1 MFCVKCGREMD
12 SDGVN
17 GLCMECYLGG
27 RTMMRL
33 PHHTDLERCT
43 NCGEYRFGDRWVAM
57 GLEDAVEETALS
69 SMQIALDGKV
79 EAAGAMSEAQDER
92 TYKVTVE
99 ADISVNGCMV
109 TETADT
115 LIRLKNTVCRKC
127 SRQLGNYYEA
137 TLQIRSGE
145 KDLSDGL
152 RDEVVRRVRDSV
164 EIQSRTNRQLFITSV
179 KQVPGGVDILLSN
192 ISLGKGLAKEL
203 ADAYG
208 AETKESA
215 SLVGMSSDGID
226 IYRLTYLVRMPAYHV
241 GDILEWNGAPCKL
254 QSVGRSGGKVVS
266 LTDFRESSVRRS
278 DLKDMRI
285 VSKCDDLREAVVLS
299 RSDGE
304 VQVMHP
310 STYASTDLRVP
321 KGAEIGDTVVTVQDD
336 DVLYFVP

>member
-79 EAAGAMSEAQDER
+79 EAAGAMTEAQDER

-99 ADISVNGCMV
+99 ADVSVNECMV

-145 KDLSDGL
+145 KDLSDAL
-152 RDEVVRRVRDSV
+152 RDDSWK
-164 EIQSRTNRQLFITSV
+164 LLV
-179 KQVPGGVDILLSN
+179 KSP
-192 ISLGKGLAKEL
+192 
-203 ADAYG
+203 
-208 AETKESA
+208 
-215 SLVGMSSDGID
+215 
-226 IYRLTYLVRMPAYHV
+226 
-241 GDILEWNGAPCKL
+241 
-254 QSVGRSGGKVVS
+254 
-266 LTDFRESSVRRS
+266 
-278 DLKDMRI
+278 I
-285 VSKCDDLREAVVLS
+285 V
-299 RSDGE
+299 
-304 VQVMHP
+304 
-310 STYASTDLRVP
+310 
-321 KGAEIGDTVVTVQDD
+321 
-336 DVLYFVP
+336 